1 MQSIAMML
9 NCLHERMRKASGQE
23 ECNVVDCIESFFQ
36 WHTCVLTEQR
46 WLVDSRPC
54 PTSDN
59 IFDEYVCHGQVRCP
73 AESHWTLAADD
84 STVDSTIDGPHTDG
98 NGIRGVDVHEYHLM
112 TRCLVL
118 TPRNGKCKRR
128 RWKVEEDQQFSQDDQ
143 RPAKI

>member
-1 MQSIAMML
+1 MPWTVSSHSSNGIPAFLLDRSGWLTPDPVRRATTSLTNMSATDKYGVRL
-9 NCLHERMRKASGQE
+9 NFTGR
-23 ECNVVDCIESFFQ
+23 
-36 WHTCVLTEQR
+36 
-46 WLVDSRPC
+46 SRQ
-54 PTSDN
+54 T
-59 IFDEYVCHGQVRCP
+59 
-73 AESHWTLAADD
+73 D
-84 STVDSTIDGPHTDG
+84 STADSTIDGPHTDG